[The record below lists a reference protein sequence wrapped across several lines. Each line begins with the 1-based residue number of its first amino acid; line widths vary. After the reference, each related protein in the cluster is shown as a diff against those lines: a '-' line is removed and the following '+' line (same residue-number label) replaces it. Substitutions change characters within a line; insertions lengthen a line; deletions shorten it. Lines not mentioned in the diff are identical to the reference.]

1 MMDHLYYYL
10 FYGSF
15 TLMPILLLLILL
27 TLQRCRIW
35 SKRCAHKLD
44 AISDE
49 VESVKYSAESAI
61 TRHLSD
67 YIPEKTHSIVSEIV
81 EKQIRECD
89 CLGEVRPED
98 VEFANPCDVPEEH
111 PIKPFDINDLPPIDP
126 EFEERFGPVIM
137 EALALE
143 QSYSDKYIKHPG
155 INLNGVGM
163 KRAALSPEHWAKLT
177 SLGFVN
183 ETPVSVSAI
192 VFNILV
198 EHFSTHGKEIDEF
211 VIIGD
216 RNKNYGYGRY

>member
-1 MMDHLYYYL
+1 MDYLYYYL

-15 TLMPILLLLILL
+15 TLMPVLLLLILL
-27 TLQRCRIW
+27 TLQRYRVW
-35 SKRCAHKLD
+35 SKRCARKLD
-44 AISDE
+44 SIRDE

-61 TRHLSD
+61 TRYLSD
-67 YIPEKTHSIVSEIV
+67 HIPDKIYALVSDMV
-81 EKQIRECD
+81 EKHIRENEYPRE
-89 CLGEVRPED
+89 LRSEG
-98 VEFANPCDVPEEH
+98 VEFVTPSEE
-111 PIKPFDINDLPPIDP
+111 PQPNSLRPFDLSDLPPIDP
-126 EFEERFGPVIM
+126 DFEDRFGPVIM

-143 QSYSDKYIKHPG
+143 QSYSDKYMKRPDF
-155 INLNGVGM
+155 NLNGVGM
-163 KRAALSPEHWAKLT
+163 KRVALSPEHWAKLT

-198 EHFSTHGKEIDEF
+198 EHFSTHSKEIDEL